1 MFVVAFVFPGGSA
14 ESSCTSASASVRG
27 LHSPA
32 ICCLR
37 LCSCAY
43 ACLELVLVNLC
54 SQRSSGVHVR
64 VDP

>member
-14 ESSCTSASASVRG
+14 ESSCTSTSASARG
-27 LHSPA
+27 LGSPA
-32 ICCLR
+32 FSCVR

-43 ACLELVLVNLC
+43 ACLELVLVSLC
-54 SQRSSGVHVR
+54 SQRSSVVHVR